1 MPSWWGRRSVPCPV
15 TMNLL
20 YPSIG
25 FGVGAL
31 VGLTGVGGGSLMT
44 PLLVLVLGAHPS
56 VAVGTD
62 LLQISLTKAAGSLV
76 HGFRDTVDWRITGT
90 LALGSL
96 PAAGATLLLLRW
108 MGNATVAGHVLISV
122 FLGISLILTA
132 LVLLFRPQI
141 VRLAG
146 GREQALHPRGR
157 GLLTVA
163 AGAAIGFLVTL
174 TSVGGGAIGTTVLL
188 MLYPRIPMPRLVG
201 SDIAHAMPLTLLAG
215 VGHWI
220 LGTIDWPL
228 LGLLLSGSVP
238 GIVIGSC
245 LVSRVPEFAL
255 RCILALVMALV
266 GSRMLI

>member
-1 MPSWWGRRSVPCPV
+1 MPSWRDRRSVPCPT

-44 PLLVLVLGAHPS
+44 PLLVLVLGVHPS

-62 LLQISLTKAAGSLV
+62 LLQVSLTKAAGSLV

-122 FLGISLILTA
+122 F
-132 LVLLFRPQI
+132 R
-141 VRLAG
+141 
-146 GREQALHPRGR
+146 
-157 GLLTVA
+157 
-163 AGAAIGFLVTL
+163 
-174 TSVGGGAIGTTVLL
+174 
-188 MLYPRIPMPRLVG
+188 
-201 SDIAHAMPLTLLAG
+201 
-215 VGHWI
+215 
-220 LGTIDWPL
+220 
-228 LGLLLSGSVP
+228 
-238 GIVIGSC
+238 
-245 LVSRVPEFAL
+245 
-255 RCILALVMALV
+255 
-266 GSRMLI
+266 